1 MRVLAVTNLYPNP
14 YQPHR
19 APFNRQQLRAL
30 VQQHEVRVI
39 APIAWTDE
47 VALRRAGGKRLGAS
61 RRVICDG
68 MVVDHPRYVFPPK
81 VMRGWYGQCFR
92 ESIRARFMQA
102 VEEFR
107 PEVVYATWAY
117 PDGWAAV
124 ELAREARLPVVVK
137 VHGSD
142 VLMQG
147 AYRARRR
154 RTIEGLTRA
163 DAVVAVSRHLAGQV
177 VQMGVDARRVSVVY
191 NGIDR
196 ELFHAGAMA
205 ERDHSGAP
213 LVLFVGNLLPVKG
226 PDVLVDACDRLARRG
241 VRFECRLIGQGVMK
255 GAIERQIGERGLA
268 DRVKLLGPQ
277 PLEELPAWYRR
288 ARVLVLPSH
297 SEGVPNVV
305 LEALACGT
313 PVVATRVGGLPEI
326 VGGEGLVAAGDAAA
340 LAAAIESALSR
351 GREAAA
357 TRFEPPSWKE
367 SAAALG
373 RVLSGVVG
381 CADEMEGA
389 RRAA

>member
-1 MRVLAVTNLYPNP
+1 
-14 YQPHR
+14 
-19 APFNRQQLRAL
+19 
-30 VQQHEVRVI
+30 
-39 APIAWTDE
+39 
-47 VALRRAGGKRLGAS
+47 
-61 RRVICDG
+61 
-68 MVVDHPRYVFPPK
+68 
-81 VMRGWYGQCFR
+81 
-92 ESIRARFMQA
+92 MQA

-142 VLMQG
+142 VLLLRS
-147 AYRARRR
+147 YRARRR

>member
-1 MRVLAVTNLYPNP
+1 
-14 YQPHR
+14 
-19 APFNRQQLRAL
+19 
-30 VQQHEVRVI
+30 
-39 APIAWTDE
+39 
-47 VALRRAGGKRLGAS
+47 
-61 RRVICDG
+61 
-68 MVVDHPRYVFPPK
+68 
-81 VMRGWYGQCFR
+81 
-92 ESIRARFMQA
+92 
-102 VEEFR
+102 
-107 PEVVYATWAY
+107 
-117 PDGWAAV
+117 
-124 ELAREARLPVVVK
+124 
-137 VHGSD
+137 
-142 VLMQG
+142 
-147 AYRARRR
+147 
-154 RTIEGLTRA
+154 
-163 DAVVAVSRHLAGQV
+163 
-177 VQMGVDARRVSVVY
+177 
-191 NGIDR
+191 
-196 ELFHAGAMA
+196 
-205 ERDHSGAP
+205 
-213 LVLFVGNLLPVKG
+213 
-226 PDVLVDACDRLARRG
+226 